1 MWLGTLSLYSSC
13 GTHALVCRD
22 LTGIFLDHRHIISL
36 PYVLDHPQTGQ
47 NYLKCPSE
55 PSVQLISISDLHCY
69 ICISIVLYSATTNCS
84 EYSTFPPASTHCTQH
99 WFLMTSCVHT
109 LCLSWKIGPY
119 PPRSGAEVVPPSLSM
134 SMLITLFS
142 EACCD
147 FHRGPQCL
155 SSEC

>member
-1 MWLGTLSLYSSC
+1 MLGTLSPYSSY

-22 LTGIFLDHRHIISL
+22 LNGIFLDHRHIISL
-36 PYVLDHPQTGQ
+36 PYVLNHPQTGQ

-69 ICISIVLYSATTNCS
+69 ICISIALYSAQTNCS

-99 WFLMTSCVHT
+99 WFLMTSYMHT
-109 LCLSWKIGPY
+109 PCLSWKIGPY
-119 PPRSGAEVVPPSLSM
+119 PPRSGAEVVAPSLSM
-134 SMLITLFS
+134 SMLVTLFS

-147 FHRGPQCL
+147 FHTGPQCL